1 MGLPVLTMKGFNANS
16 RCGESILKNIELENL
31 IATDDDDYYKKA
43 ISFVNSSDLDEKYGV
58 SLRKKTLS
66 SPIFDTD
73 QFTKDFEN
81 LIIEVYDQN

>member
-16 RCGESILKNIELENL
+16 RCGESILKNVKLENL